1 MIMLQWFIANIGS
14 IFVCLVLLAAVSLI
28 VRSLIR
34 QKKQGKTSCGC
45 GCGCAHC
52 AMRGS
57 CHSH

>member
-1 MIMLQWFIANIGS
+1 MLQWIHANIGS
-14 IFVCLVLLAAVSLI
+14 ILVCLVLLAAVALI

-45 GCGCAHC
+45 GCAHC

>member
-1 MIMLQWFIANIGS
+1 MLQWFIANIGS

-34 QKKQGKTSCGC
+34 QKKQGRTSC

>member
-45 GCGCAHC
+45 GCGSSTV
-52 AMRGS
+52 RSS
-57 CHSH
+57 CGC